1 MFTKFKELRNV
12 ARSKKTI
19 NDLTLWKSFGACMM
33 AALMDVREAPDIAL
47 LFIPCNLLK
56 LKALIH
62 VERGKRKGRNLFTLG
77 IEYQMRQAEQPIT
90 SFGMGALIKN
100 LSLKTQPDMTF

>member
-19 NDLTLWKSFGACMM
+19 NDLILWKSFGACMM
-33 AALMDVREAPDIAL
+33 AALMDAREA
-47 LFIPCNLLK
+47 LLK

-100 LSLKTQPDMTF
+100 LSLKTQRDMTF

>member
-1 MFTKFKELRNV
+1 MNHRCEPLFTKFKELRNV

-19 NDLTLWKSFGACMM
+19 NDLILWKSFGACMM

-62 VERGKRKGRNLFTLG
+62 VGRGKRK
-77 IEYQMRQAEQPIT
+77 
-90 SFGMGALIKN
+90 
-100 LSLKTQPDMTF
+100 

>member
-1 MFTKFKELRNV
+1 MQHHQGQRTQRQNEERDEPLFTKFKELRNV

-62 VERGKRKGRNLFTLG
+62 VGRGKRK
-77 IEYQMRQAEQPIT
+77 
-90 SFGMGALIKN
+90 
-100 LSLKTQPDMTF
+100 